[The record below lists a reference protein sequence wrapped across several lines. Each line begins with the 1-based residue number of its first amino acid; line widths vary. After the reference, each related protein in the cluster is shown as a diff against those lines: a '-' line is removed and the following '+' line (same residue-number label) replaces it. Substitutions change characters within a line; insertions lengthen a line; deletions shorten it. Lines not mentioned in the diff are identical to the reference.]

1 MLAIKDL
8 GRSTGV
14 VAVKRATDE
23 GVCVGQNA
31 HKITDDDKPEGYAT
45 PPVRTS
51 SSKQGTRN
59 IPQNQRFT
67 IDVTVN
73 NN

>member
-1 MLAIKDL
+1 MLAIKHV
-8 GRSTGV
+8 GRSNGV

-31 HKITDDDKPEGYAT
+31 HRITDDDEPEGYAT
-45 PPVRTS
+45 PPLRTS